1 MKVIKLGEIAK
12 IDISN
17 VDKKTKGT
25 DSPVV
30 LCNFVDVYHNWAI
43 TNDMFP
49 NLMKSTANENQIKRF
64 SIHRGQVAITK
75 DSETRDD
82 IGVSTYIADSVPN
95 GVLGYHCALITPD
108 EKRLVGK
115 FLNVV
120 LHTPYAQKYFEMNAS
135 GSGQRYT
142 LSVDTISNFPVPIP
156 DLKIQHVIGDF
167 FSSID
172 MKLATNNRICFELE
186 SMVKTIYD
194 YWFTQFDFPN
204 KNGKPYRSSG
214 GAMVWNEQL
223 KRSIPQKWALGLVS
237 DCVEKISTGLNPRD
251 NFVLGNGNIRYI
263 TVKNLTT
270 SGSLDF
276 SGCDVIDE
284 EARAIVHRRSDISV
298 GDILFASIAPLGR
311 CFLIQQEPIDW
322 DINESVFSI
331 RSKKDTITPEFLYLY
346 FQSDSFIQK
355 ATNTSTGSIFKGIRI
370 NTLLDTAMI
379 IPDLQ
384 VCKSFTSAI
393 KPLLAEINNNSS
405 ETVRLIALRDWLLP
419 MLMNGQ
425 VSLKDKQEEKPQI
438 KVSGFEQWIANQG
451 YAARGDVDIDVL
463 RDIYEAMDEDD
474 Q

>member
-1 MKVIKLGEIAK
+1 MKVIKLGKIAK

-214 GAMVWNEQL
+214 GAMVWNAEL
-223 KRSIPQKWALGLVS
+223 KRNIPKGWSVQSLSGISSLQPESVLPIAGTKYYHYSIPSFDESKCPTLEDGNIIASNKYIVPDNCILVS
-237 DCVEKISTGLNPRD
+237 KLNPQFKRIWLINNPED
-251 NFVLGNGNIRYI
+251 NSICSTEFLPVKATKTGVYVLY
-263 TVKNLTT
+263 
-270 SGSLDF
+270 SLLNSTAF
-276 SGCDVIDE
+276 SI
-284 EARAIVHRRSDISV
+284 H
-298 GDILFASIAPLGR
+298 
-311 CFLIQQEPIDW
+311 LIQ
-322 DINESVFSI
+322 N
-331 RSKKDTITPEFLYLY
+331 
-346 FQSDSFIQK
+346 
-355 ATNTSTGSIFKGIRI
+355 ATSSTGSRKRIDPNNCMSYKFPYNKEIFERFNRI
-370 NTLLDTAMI
+370 I
-379 IPDLQ
+379 Q
-384 VCKSFTSAI
+384 
-393 KPLLAEINNNSS
+393 PLLTHICSIPT
-405 ETVRLIALRDWLLP
+405 ETQALAALRDWLLP